1 MKWSVVYSGAYNDD
15 GSLFFPEKLSKE
27 SLEQLRRTQGVYKF
41 SNQYLNITVPDADQ
55 DFKQAWVRYYDLIP
69 PDTYTF
75 AFIDPA
81 ISLNDGADYTA
92 TVIVHVDADKNWYVS
107 LAQRRRITAT
117 ETVRWAFDLY
127 SQFRPQV
134 LGFEE
139 VAYQEALKHFIGEE
153 MLRRDQIIPIK
164 GLKRAR
170 FTTEGSKRSDNSKGA
185 RIRSLIPRFE
195 FGKIYLSQGLDDLLI
210 EYKSFPR
217 GAHDDLLDA
226 LASIEE
232 IVFYPDKPKEIP
244 RVLTPNDAGYEQ
256 QYIRNLHKARSRSQ
270 EEGSYDE

>member
-1 MKWSVVYSGAYNDD
+1 MKWSIVYEGAYRDN
-15 GSLFFPEKLSKE
+15 GELLFPEKLSKE
-27 SLEQLRRTQGVYKF
+27 VLESLRRTQGVYKF
-41 SNQYLNITVPDADQ
+41 SNQYLNITVPDEDQ
-55 DFKQAWVRYYDLIP
+55 DFKQAWIRYYDQLP
-69 PDTYTF
+69 QNTYTF

-92 TVIVHVDADKNWYVS
+92 TVVVQVDSDKNWYVT

-117 ETVRWAFDLY
+117 DTVKWAFDLY
-127 SQFRPQV
+127 GQTKPMV

-153 MLRRDQIIPIK
+153 MLRRNTIIPIR
-164 GLKRAR
+164 GIKRAR
-170 FTTEGSKRSDNSKGA
+170 FTTDGSKKSDNSKPA

-195 FGKIYLSQGLDDLLI
+195 FGKIFLSQGLDDLLL

-232 IVFYPDKPKEIP
+232 IVFYPDKPKEKP
-244 RVLTPNDAGYEQ
+244 RVLTPNEPGYEQ
-256 QYIRNLHKARSRSQ
+256 QYIRSLHAKASRKTS
-270 EEGSYDE
+270 EGYDD